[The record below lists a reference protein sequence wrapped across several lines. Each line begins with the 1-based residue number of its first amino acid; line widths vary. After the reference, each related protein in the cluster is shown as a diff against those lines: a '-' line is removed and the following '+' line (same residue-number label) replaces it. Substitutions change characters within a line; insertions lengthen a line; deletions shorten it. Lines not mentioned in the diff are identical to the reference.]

1 MESLNKEKEIQKKL
15 EEFEELK
22 IENTRKEEENRNLKK

>member
-1 MESLNKEKEIQKKL
+1 MESLKKEKEIQKKL

-22 IENTRKEEENRNLKK
+22 KETIEKEEENKKLKK